1 MKLFFSAFLLFVAT
15 NVLAQLEVS
24 TGYAVDKNLADGLP
38 VQLAYDFQIKKR
50 LFTKFQIG
58 YKYLHHFNDF
68 VGADL
73 DVSIFE
79 LHQTLSYEIVKKRKY
94 IFKPNVGVNYRFY
107 HWKGKM
113 RPPHNT
119 LPQRALVID
128 VRGDPHFILNSF
140 DNGYFREYRVNN
152 IGFSFQLQNQFRF
165 SDKVWLHVTPFLEPD
180 YDRSKNT
187 GGCYVGIILPR
198 L

>member
-24 TGYAVDKNLADGLP
+24 TGYAVNRNLADGLP
-38 VQLAYDFQIKKR
+38 AQLAYDFQIKKR
-50 LFTKFQIG
+50 LFTKSQIG

-79 LHQTLSYEIVKKRKY
+79 LHQTLSYEIIRKRNY

-107 HWKGKM
+107 HWMYIPEHGN
-113 RPPHNT
+113 PP
-119 LPQRALVID
+119 
-128 VRGDPHFILNSF
+128 
-140 DNGYFREYRVNN
+140 
-152 IGFSFQLQNQFRF
+152 FRF
-165 SDKVWLHVTPFLEPD
+165 MVTPHSGHGNPTC
-180 YDRSKNT
+180 K
-187 GGCYVGIILPR
+187 
-198 L
+198 